1 MNALFDELVDDAAVF
16 PPGNASVPDAVRR
29 HREHRS
35 AWYAPMIGPLVV
47 PDTELAQVSRAGG
60 ESTADGEPID
70 ISVVITGGAGG
81 LVALAR
87 RDLPGIAV
95 TGAEIAL
102 RDLDDLAGNAE
113 RVVAAAEELDP
124 DEVMVFVELP
134 FRHGWVAAIE
144 VVEGAGLNGKIRTGG
159 LEPDAYPTADQL
171 AQQLS
176 ELIEADLPF
185 KATAGLHRGWPNRVT
200 NERGETLPQHGFV
213 TLLMAVEALID
224 GAGADAAVD
233 LLRLDDPGRISPLC
247 RAGTSPPQPGCA
259 PVPQLRVL
267 RGHRPVDDLVTLGL
281 LEGPQDPGEL
291 VRGGAGAPFGTE
303 ELPYGIFSTDGPLP
317 PPVGVAIGTG
327 CSIWR
332 HGRVGRTG
340 RARCSCSPA

>member
-1 MNALFDELVDDAAVF
+1 MNALFDGLVDDAAVF

-47 PDTELAQVSRAGG
+47 PDTELAQVSRAA

-113 RVVAAAEELDP
+113 RVVAAAQELDP

-200 NERGETLPQHGFV
+200 NERGETLHQHGFV
-213 TLLMAVEALID
+213 TLLMAVEALVD
-224 GAGADAAVD
+224 GAGTAAAAD
-233 LLRLDDPGRISPLC
+233 LLRLDDPGRIFAALQGWDDATVTRVRRRFRSF
-247 RAGTSPPQPGCA
+247 GCCGVTD
-259 PVPQLRVL
+259 PI
-267 RGHRPVDDLVTLGL
+267 DDLVTLGL
-281 LEGPQDPGEL
+281 LAAPEGTP
-291 VRGGAGAPFGTE
+291 
-303 ELPYGIFSTDGPLP
+303 
-317 PPVGVAIGTG
+317 
-327 CSIWR
+327 
-332 HGRVGRTG
+332 
-340 RARCSCSPA
+340 

>member
-1 MNALFDELVDDAAVF
+1 MGAMNALFDGLVDDAAVF

-47 PDTELAQVSRAGG
+47 PDTELAQVSRAAS
-60 ESTADGEPID
+60 STTDEPIEV
-70 ISVVITGGAGG
+70 SVVITGGAGG

-95 TGAEIAL
+95 RGAEIAL

-113 RVVAAAEELDP
+113 RVVAAAQELDP

-200 NERGETLPQHGFV
+200 NERGETLHQHGFV
-213 TLLMAVEALID
+213 TLLMAVEALVD
-224 GAGADAAVD
+224 GAGAAAAAD
-233 LLRLDDPGRISPLC
+233 LLRLDDPGRIFAALQGWDDATVTRVRRRFRSF
-247 RAGTSPPQPGCA
+247 GCCGVTD
-259 PVPQLRVL
+259 PI
-267 RGHRPVDDLVTLGL
+267 DDLVTLGL
-281 LEGPQDPGEL
+281 LAAPEG
-291 VRGGAGAPFGTE
+291 T
-303 ELPYGIFSTDGPLP
+303 S
-317 PPVGVAIGTG
+317 
-327 CSIWR
+327 
-332 HGRVGRTG
+332 
-340 RARCSCSPA
+340 